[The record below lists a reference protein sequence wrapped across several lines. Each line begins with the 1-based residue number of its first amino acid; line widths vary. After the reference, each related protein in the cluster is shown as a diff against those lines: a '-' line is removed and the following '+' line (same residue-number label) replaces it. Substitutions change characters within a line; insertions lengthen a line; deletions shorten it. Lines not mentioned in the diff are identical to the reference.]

1 MPASQQLPPEQVTKL
16 RVVYRTKHEFLKE
29 HNVITTE
36 EEPVSRSDIRQLCSQ
51 LCYSERQALESRL
64 GTKLRRLE
72 TLMDGDAKQFASPAV
87 RHADLTSGVRI
98 PGFHD

>member
-29 HNVITTE
+29 HNVVRDD
-36 EEPVSRSDIRQLCSQ
+36 EPVSRSDIRQLCSQ

-72 TLMDGDAKQFASPAV
+72 ALMDGDTKQFDGPAV
-87 RHADLTSGVRI
+87 RHGDLASGVRI
-98 PGFHD
+98 PNFYE